1 MKKILMAV
9 ALTSALALTACGNGG
24 TTSEATTAAANSSSS
39 AESSEAAQEGE
50 QAASGEQIVLKYA
63 AAEVPGTPEYEAD
76 LKFIEEIEEGSG
88 GRIKVE
94 FYHSSQLGNDKQV
107 VMSAMGGG
115 LDIVKSSAGNLMDY
129 STALAF
135 TDLPGLFK
143 NQPHVRATFD
153 NQEIR
158 DWVAEKIKSDIG
170 MVPVN
175 YDIDGGEARALFYN
189 SKNGLAKVPEDMK
202 GLKLRTT
209 GSEIE
214 IALFDQWGASSVPM
228 NFNELYLAL
237 QQGTVQG
244 QENPI
249 PLIET
254 SNFDEVQKYLSL
266 SGHIYNATVLA
277 FNPDKWNASLVCIK
291 HGENGANVF
300 TSDGRQFHGPVM
312 PARVYKTLGAGDS
325 FCGTFI
331 AKLMNGH
338 PIDEAL
344 KYAAAAASITI
355 SGKSC
360 SDSMPD
366 LVLLDSYMQAWIS
379 GRIESWDGWK
389 SIEKGEQI

>member
-24 TTSEATTAAANSSSS
+24 TTSEATTAAVNSSSS

-175 YDIDGGEARALFYN
+175 YDIDGGAARALFYN

-237 QQGTVQG
+237 QQGTV
-244 QENPI
+244 
-249 PLIET
+249 
-254 SNFDEVQKYLSL
+254 
-266 SGHIYNATVLA
+266 
-277 FNPDKWNASLVCIK
+277 
-291 HGENGANVF
+291 
-300 TSDGRQFHGPVM
+300 DGM
-312 PARVYKTLGAGDS
+312 Y
-325 FCGTFI
+325 
-331 AKLMNGH
+331 GH
-338 PIDEAL
+338 PIGTYGNKLCEVTDYCTVIDISYIVSVQLMSQACIDKLGGEGSELYNLVMEAGKNLEVTKDELLNAEL
-344 KYAAAAASITI
+344 ETILDEIVTSGTEVYTPTEEELELWRASGEAIWGDYVGE
-355 SGKSC
+355 GK
-360 SDSMPD
+360 DAPQDIVDKVMEIGND
-366 LVLLDSYMQAWIS
+366 F
-379 GRIESWDGWK
+379 
-389 SIEKGEQI
+389 